1 MGCFSGFSLDQSRI
15 LFVGGWANYRDLD
28 NVMIFNINENTLTY
42 PRDKENNMI
51 KLKESD
57 KITKRPI

>member
-28 NVMIFNINENTLTY
+28 NVMIFNINDNTLTS
-42 PRDKENNMI
+42 PRD
-51 KLKESD
+51 
-57 KITKRPI
+57 